1 MFYLIGSILVSSIK
15 KLFREQPDIL
25 LHTDDSTMTEWNLGH
40 HLANEISKYIFWLNH
55 DLDLSKRNY
64 ENRRPDI
71 IFHKHGIHELNFLVI
86 ELKINGDIENDIEKL
101 KNYWMSEPLRYRF
114 GASINIKSAVDFN
127 INLFSN
133 EVNEKYSFSHQN
145 DSISVPSLDLKDGF
159 AEQVNRVTKIINYK
173 NLHNSGNQKEVREY
187 KKRTDQMVF
196 DLYGFTNKKI
206 RMV

>member
-40 HLANEISKYIFWLNH
+40 HLANEISKYIFWLNN

-71 IFHKHGIHELNFLVI
+71 IFHKRGINELNFLVI
-86 ELKINGDIENDIEKL
+86 ELKINGDIEDDIDKI

-114 GASINIKSAVDFN
+114 GAIINIKSADDFN
-127 INLFSN
+127 INLFPN
-133 EVNEKYSFSHQN
+133 DVNEKYTFSRQN
-145 DSISVPSLDLKDGF
+145 NSISAPSLDLKYGF
-159 AEQVNRVTKIINYK
+159 VEQVNRVTKIINYE

-187 KKRTDQMVF
+187 KKRIDQMVF
-196 DLYGFTNKKI
+196 DLYGFTN
-206 RMV
+206 